1 MATPLLKLRGSKDM
15 RKGLPADSAS
25 TPKIS
30 HRPRP
35 AAHLPSNAARPLG
48 PAPARPGMPT
58 GFALPPFSSVLRR
71 AGCTGAAGGG
81 GRESSRWGDTAAAA
95 PPASG
100 VKERPWHP
108 SPQGSVSSTRGN
120 RARPAPTGALY
131 LPGQPPGAPC
141 PCPRG
146 CLRPRRAVGNQRRTL
161 RRKLTAHPVHRER
174 RPGKTRDGAGSGRG
188 QGASASRA
196 ARRTQPATCGRPAR
210 RRRAWSSVP
219 ARRSEPEADLPLK
232 AAPAPG
238 EVQGSCLSNA
248 LPGTRDIHK
257 KIAFFGD
264 REDL

>member
-1 MATPLLKLRGSKDM
+1 MATPLLKLWGSKDM

-25 TPKIS
+25 TPKNS

-48 PAPARPGMPT
+48 PAPALPGMPM
-58 GFALPPFSSVLRR
+58 GFVLPPFSSVLRR

-81 GRESSRWGDTAAAA
+81 GRGSSRWGDTAAAA

-146 CLRPRRAVGNQRRTL
+146 CLRPRRGARNQRRTL
-161 RRKLTAHPVHRER
+161 KRKLTAHPVHRER

-188 QGASASRA
+188 QGAGASASRA
-196 ARRTQPATCGRPAR
+196 ARRTQPAICGRPAR
-210 RRRAWSSVP
+210 RRRAWSSLP
-219 ARRSEPEADLPLK
+219 ARRSEP
-232 AAPAPG
+232 
-238 EVQGSCLSNA
+238 
-248 LPGTRDIHK
+248 
-257 KIAFFGD
+257 
-264 REDL
+264 